1 MQPKKELVLRGTSNL
16 LLIVVGVLLALF
28 AESAWSERGERVRER
43 EILSDLLEEFRA
55 NEARLLSDM
64 ESNADAFEAEAAWVT
79 AVLNTAPI
87 SSDSLSAL
95 FFEAR
100 WGSRF
105 DPVTGVLRSV
115 LEGGEL
121 GLIRDTQLRAAVAGW
136 LDRAEE
142 LRITSQEITS
152 MRANLAPLLLTLAP
166 GASPSPAMVT
176 AIRYDEAMTTGN
188 IHMMPLLHS
197 MREIISMLEEQR
209 GP

>member
-1 MQPKKELVLRGTSNL
+1 MQPKTELVLRGSANL

-28 AESAWSERGERVRER
+28 AESAWSERGDRARER
-43 EILSDLLEEFRA
+43 EILSDLLEEFRS

-64 ESNADAFEAEAAWVT
+64 EGNAAAFEAEAAWVA
-79 AVLNTAPI
+79 AVLNAEPV

-95 FFEAR
+95 FFKAR
-100 WGSRF
+100 WGDRF
-105 DPVTGVLRSV
+105 YPVTGVLRSV
-115 LEGGEL
+115 LAGGEL

-142 LRITSQEITS
+142 LPITSQEITG
-152 MRANLAPLLLTLAP
+152 MRASLAPLLLTLEP
-166 GASPSPAMVT
+166 GSSPSPAMVA

-188 IHMMPLLHS
+188 AHMMPLLQGI
-197 MREIISMLEEQR
+197 REIISMLEGGR

>member
-1 MQPKKELVLRGTSNL
+1 MQPKTELVLRGSANL

-28 AESAWSERGERVRER
+28 AESAWSERGDRARER
-43 EILSDLLEEFRA
+43 EILSDLLEEFRS

-64 ESNADAFEAEAAWVT
+64 EGNAAAFEAEAAWV
-79 AVLNTAPI
+79 AAAINAEPV

-95 FFEAR
+95 FFKAR
-100 WGSRF
+100 WGDRF

-142 LRITSQEITS
+142 LRITSQEITG
-152 MRANLAPLLLTLAP
+152 MRANLAPLLLTLEP
-166 GASPSPAMVT
+166 GASPSPAMVA

-188 IHMMPLLHS
+188 AHMMPLLQGI
-197 MREIISMLEEQR
+197 REIISMLEGGR